1 MVTLVLDGQTLEV
14 APGTMIIEAADA
26 ANIYIPRFCYH
37 NKLSIAANCRM
48 CLVEVQKSNKP
59 LPACATPV
67 TDGMVVHT
75 RSTLATQAQKGVM
88 EFLLMNH
95 PLDCPVC
102 DQAGECEL
110 QDLSLGYGK
119 GVSRFS
125 EGKRAVQDQNLGPLI
140 ATEMTRCIHCTRCVR
155 FGSEIAGLREMG
167 ATCRGEHMQ
176 IGTAIE
182 QSLQSELSGNII
194 DLCPV
199 GALTSKPFRFKIRS
213 WELAQAPMIAPH
225 DGVGSALYAHT
236 HDHKVWR
243 VVPRVEESVN
253 ENWIS
258 DRDRY
263 GYLGNQHAERL
274 GAPRV
279 KQNGIWQEITWAEAF
294 EYCRGR
300 LENIIQTQGAERVG
314 ALLSPQATLEEG
326 FLLQKLM
333 RALGSGN
340 IDFRLKQMDT
350 RDDSATEALWT
361 LGHSLVETEHLKS
374 IVVIG
379 SDVRQEHPLLAHR
392 LRKAVK
398 NGAVV
403 FGINPADFTLHSPI
417 REQWVPEKADLL
429 SPLQALVKALLPEL
443 KNTAL
448 KKQLEP
454 LLAHVVVSERAAS
467 WVQTLKAQ
475 GSGAIWLGPIALAH
489 PASSELRF
497 LARVLAETL
506 GFSLGYLSEGPNA
519 VGLQWVGGTPAQLPF
534 GQPTEGVGQSAY
546 EMLTQPLAAYLLFQV
561 EPQWDTYL
569 GTKALATLAK
579 AECVIACTSFMT
591 PELEAIADLVLPI
604 ATPYENSGSY
614 INLEGR
620 TQRQTAV
627 ISPFEDA
634 KEGWKV
640 LRMLGTTLECHD
652 FNYNT
657 LSEVQLEISTFPQV
671 QHSCAI
677 VCWSPTQW
685 TPVPTGIVRFTT
697 TAPFSTDALVRR
709 SDALQQTET
718 ALAADAIHLHP
729 ALAQKLQLQ
738 CKRELKVQQ
747 AGQSCML
754 PLVLNPTVP
763 MDTVWI
769 ASGRSAALNLTVP
782 FGTVDLA

>member
-14 APGTMIIEAADA
+14 APGSMIIEAADA

-75 RSTLATQAQKGVM
+75 RSALATQAQKGVM

-155 FGSEIAGLREMG
+155 FGSEIAGLRELG

-213 WELAQAPMIAPH
+213 WELTQASMIAPH

-236 HDHKVWR
+236 HDNKVWR
-243 VVPRVEESVN
+243 VVPKVEESVN

-274 GAPRV
+274 GRPRI
-279 KQNGIWQEITWAEAF
+279 KQNGVWQEMDWNEAF
-294 EYCRGR
+294 EYCQSRFA
-300 LENIIQTQGAERVG
+300 NIIETQGAEAVG
-314 ALLSPQATLEEG
+314 ALISPQATLEEG

-333 RALGSGN
+333 RSLGSGN

-361 LGHSLVETEHLKS
+361 LGHTLVETEHLKS
-374 IVVIG
+374 VVVIG

-403 FGINPADFTLHSPI
+403 FGINPADFTFHIPI
-417 REQWVPEKADLL
+417 KEQWVPEKADLL
-429 SPLQALVKALLPEL
+429 GPLQALVKVLLPEI
-443 KNTAL
+443 KNSSLHA
-448 KKQLEP
+448 QLEN
-454 LLAHVVVSERAAS
+454 LLREVPISEKAAA
-467 WVQTLKAQ
+467 WIDTLKAQ
-475 GSGAIWLGPIALAH
+475 GTGAIWLGPIALAH

-519 VGLQWVGGTPAQLPF
+519 VGLQWVGCTPAQLPF
-534 GQPTEGVGQSAY
+534 GQPTEQVGKSAHQ
-546 EMLTQPLAAYLLFQV
+546 MLETALAAYILFQV
-561 EPQWDTYL
+561 EPQWDTHL
-569 GTKALATLAK
+569 GAAAMSVLGQ
-579 AECVIACTSFMT
+579 AECVIACTSFVT
-591 PELEAIADLVLPI
+591 PELEEIADILLPI

-620 TQRQTAV
+620 TQRQEAV
-627 ISPFEDA
+627 IKPFEEA
-634 KEGWKV
+634 REGWKV
-640 LRMLGTTLECHD
+640 LRMLGTILECND
-652 FNYNT
+652 FYYDT
-657 LSEVQLEISTFPQV
+657 LSEVQLEVSTFPQL

-677 VCWSPTQW
+677 VRWTPTQW
-685 TPVPTGIVRFTT
+685 TAVPEGIVRFTT

-718 ALAADAIHLHP
+718 ALAADAIHVHP
-729 ALAQKLQLQ
+729 ALAQKLHLE

-747 AGQSCML
+747 VGKSCML
-754 PLVLNPTVP
+754 PLVLNPIVP
-763 MDTVWI
+763 MNTVWI
-769 ASGRSAALNLTVP
+769 ASGRSAALNLSVP